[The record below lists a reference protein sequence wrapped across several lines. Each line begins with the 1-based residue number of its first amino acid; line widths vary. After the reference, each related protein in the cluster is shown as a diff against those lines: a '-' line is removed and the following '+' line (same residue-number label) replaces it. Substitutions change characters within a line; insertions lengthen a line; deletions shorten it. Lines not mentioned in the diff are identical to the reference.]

1 MKTIRILTVLT
12 LAALVLTCATKT
24 QAPLSSDNFMPPEI
38 PKPIKSQPS
47 LADQASIWSDSSPS
61 GWLFSD
67 RKASRVNDVVTIN
80 VVESATAEGKAGTK
94 LSKKNE
100 VDAGITGLVGLED
113 ILARYNPTMEL
124 GSMIGAKTNSD
135 FTGSGETAR
144 SGKLIAT
151 ITAVVTDVLSNGNL
165 AIEGRKEIQVN
176 DETQILIVTGIV
188 RPDDIDADNSILS
201 SRIAQTK
208 LSFEGK
214 GVASHRQRPGWL
226 SRFLDAVWPF

>member
-1 MKTIRILTVLT
+1 MKTIKIWIFFII
-12 LAALVLTCATKT
+12 AAFALSCAPKT
-24 QAPLSSDNFMPPEI
+24 QAPLDSDKFLPPEI

-47 LADQASIWSDSSPS
+47 LAEQASIWSDNSPS

-67 RKASRVNDVVTIN
+67 RKASRVNDVVTIK
-80 VVESATAEGKAGTK
+80 VVESATAEGKAATK

-100 VDAGITGLVGLED
+100 VEAGITGLVGLED

-124 GSMIGAKTNSD
+124 GTMLGAKTDSN
-135 FTGSGETAR
+135 FAGSGETER

-165 AIEGRKEIQVN
+165 VIEGRKEIRVN

-188 RPDDIDADNSILS
+188 RPDDISADNSILS

-214 GVASHRQRPGWL
+214 GVASRRQRPGWL
-226 SRFLDAVWPF
+226 SRFIDAVWPF